1 MNLRA
6 PWVALMLVLSLPAAQ
21 AAGSRPV
28 LGAQEKVAG
37 RSQSD
42 YAIAWWRWVMR
53 LPDGVRAYQD
63 PSGAQCALNQGG
75 PVWFLAGTE
84 GTGAVQRECAVPAGT
99 HLFLPVIAMLVHAS
113 PGHPLSCPQAQAR
126 ARANN
131 DHLAQVQV
139 VLDGR
144 VVMDVAAHRLRGMPC
159 FDAFADAKYIER
171 HAPYEPAATDGYW
184 LMLAPLPAGLHQL
197 SVKARYDN
205 PGQPQGDLEEQ
216 FEYRLRVGD
225 APVIAPPSAGGRVIT
240 T

>member
-1 MNLRA
+1 MSLRA
-6 PWVALMLVLSLPAAQ
+6 SWLALALALSAPATH
-21 AAGSRPV
+21 AAGDRPV
-28 LGAQEKVAG
+28 LGPQEKVAG

-84 GTGAVQRECAVPAGT
+84 GTGPVQRECTVPANT
-99 HLFLPVIAMLVHAS
+99 HVFLPVIAMLVHAS
-113 PGHPLSCPQAQAR
+113 PGEPLSCPQAQAR
-126 ARANN
+126 ARSNN
-131 DHLAQVQV
+131 DHLAQVEV
-139 VLDGR
+139 MLDGK
-144 VVMDVAAHRLRGMPC
+144 VVADVRSRRLRGMPC

-184 LMLAPLPAGLHQL
+184 LMLAPLPAGVHRL

-205 PGQPQGDLEEQ
+205 PGQPQGDLEEV
-216 FEYRLRVGD
+216 FEYQLRVGD
-225 APVIAPPSAGGRVIT
+225 APVIRLPPATGRVIT